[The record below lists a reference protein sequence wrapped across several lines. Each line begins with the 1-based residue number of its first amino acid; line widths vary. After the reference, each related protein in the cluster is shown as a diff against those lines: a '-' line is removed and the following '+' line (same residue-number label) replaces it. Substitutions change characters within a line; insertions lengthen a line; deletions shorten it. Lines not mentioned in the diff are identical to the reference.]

1 LEDYNF
7 AVIILVIMH
16 QSAFFGFIHVI
27 LIKYKKN
34 SYSTR
39 HILLGGGKLMSKKL
53 NSETNVIPD
62 KSFFPNDKGLDG
74 KNKKPLLERLGF
86 IEPILK
92 TEQKEDYD
100 MLGDDAAITS
110 EVRSVNE
117 INDGAEMQERAE
129 KASVEKLP
137 IKTIFEKFGLE
148 TKETNTV
155 YLIENFMKA
164 LPNNLPTDIKRQSII
179 NLISASQLD
188 IICLLKDG
196 NRRLDVLN
204 NYIDDFSGNVAETI
218 VSNEKQIRKLNERI
232 AYHNRII
239 EDKQRMRDAQKAEVE
254 FEIQK
259 ISNIIDFIENK
270 TK

>member
-1 LEDYNF
+1 M
-7 AVIILVIMH
+7 A
-16 QSAFFGFIHVI
+16 
-27 LIKYKKN
+27 
-34 SYSTR
+34 
-39 HILLGGGKLMSKKL
+39 KKL
-53 NSETNVIPD
+53 NSETNVVPD

-74 KNKKPLLERLGF
+74 KIKKPLLERLGF
-86 IEPILK
+86 IEPVLK
-92 TEQKEDYD
+92 MEKKEDFD
-100 MLGDDAAITS
+100 MLDDDPAITS
-110 EVRSVNE
+110 EVRSFS
-117 INDGAEMQERAE
+117 DAAETQERAE

-137 IKTIFEKFGLE
+137 IKTIFEKSGLE

-155 YLIENFMKA
+155 YLIENFIKA
-164 LPNNLPTDIKRQSII
+164 LPNNLPADIKRQSII

-218 VSNEKQIRKLNERI
+218 ISNEKQIRKLNERI

-239 EDKQRMRDAQKAEVE
+239 EDKQRMRDAQKSEVE

-259 ISNIIDFIENK
+259 ITNIIDFIENK

>member
-1 LEDYNF
+1 M
-7 AVIILVIMH
+7 A
-16 QSAFFGFIHVI
+16 
-27 LIKYKKN
+27 
-34 SYSTR
+34 
-39 HILLGGGKLMSKKL
+39 KKL
-53 NSETNVIPD
+53 NSETNVVPD

-74 KNKKPLLERLGF
+74 KIKKPLLERLGF
-86 IEPILK
+86 IEPVLK
-92 TEQKEDYD
+92 MDKKEDFD
-100 MLGDDAAITS
+100 MLDDAAITS
-110 EVRSVNE
+110 EVRLVSE
-117 INDGAEMQERAE
+117 ISDGAETQERAE

-148 TKETNTV
+148 TKETSTV

-164 LPNNLPTDIKRQSII
+164 LPNNLPADIKRQSII

-239 EDKQRMRDAQKAEVE
+239 EDKQRMRDAQKAEVD

-259 ISNIIDFIENK
+259 IANIIDFIENK
-270 TK
+270 SK

>member
-1 LEDYNF
+1 M
-7 AVIILVIMH
+7 A
-16 QSAFFGFIHVI
+16 
-27 LIKYKKN
+27 
-34 SYSTR
+34 
-39 HILLGGGKLMSKKL
+39 KKL
-53 NSETNVIPD
+53 NSETNAVPD
-62 KSFFPNDKGLDG
+62 KSFYPNDKGLDG
-74 KNKKPLLERLGF
+74 RIKKPLLERLGF
-86 IEPILK
+86 IEPVSKID
-92 TEQKEDYD
+92 KEEDFD
-100 MLGDDAAITS
+100 MLDDDAAITS
-110 EVRSVNE
+110 EVRMVSEVS
-117 INDGAEMQERAE
+117 DGADTQERSE

-137 IKTIFEKFGLE
+137 IKTIFGKFGLE
-148 TKETNTV
+148 TKETSTV

-164 LPNNLPTDIKRQSII
+164 LPNNLPADIKRQSII

-259 ISNIIDFIENK
+259 ITEIIDFIENK

>member
-1 LEDYNF
+1 M
-7 AVIILVIMH
+7 A
-16 QSAFFGFIHVI
+16 
-27 LIKYKKN
+27 KK
-34 SYSTR
+34 
-39 HILLGGGKLMSKKL
+39 I
-53 NSETNVIPD
+53 NSETNVVPD

-86 IEPILK
+86 IEPIVK
-92 TEQKEDYD
+92 IDKVEDFN
-100 MLGDDAAITS
+100 MLEDDAAITS
-110 EVRSVNE
+110 EVRSVSE
-117 INDGAEMQERAE
+117 VSDGAETQDRAE

-148 TKETNTV
+148 TKETSTV

-164 LPNNLPTDIKRQSII
+164 LPDNLPSDIKRQSII

-196 NRRLDVLN
+196 NKRLDVLN
-204 NYIDDFSGNVAETI
+204 NYIDDFSNNVAETI

-239 EDKQRMRDAQKAEVE
+239 EEKQRMREAQKAEVE

-259 ISNIIDFIENK
+259 IANIVDFIENK
-270 TK
+270 SK

>member
-1 LEDYNF
+1 M
-7 AVIILVIMH
+7 A
-16 QSAFFGFIHVI
+16 
-27 LIKYKKN
+27 
-34 SYSTR
+34 
-39 HILLGGGKLMSKKL
+39 KKL
-53 NSETNVIPD
+53 NSETNDVPD

-86 IEPILK
+86 IEPVIK
-92 TEQKEDYD
+92 IDKDEDFK
-100 MLGDDAAITS
+100 MLEDDAAITS
-110 EVRSVNE
+110 EVRFVSEVS
-117 INDGAEMQERAE
+117 DGAETQDRAE

-148 TKETNTV
+148 TKETSTV

-164 LPNNLPTDIKRQSII
+164 LPDNLPSDVKRQSII

-204 NYIDDFSGNVAETI
+204 NYIDDFSSNVAETI
-218 VSNEKQIRKLNERI
+218 ISNEKQIRKLNERI

-239 EDKQRMRDAQKAEVE
+239 EDKQRMREAQKSEVE

-259 ISNIIDFIENK
+259 IANIIDFIENK
-270 TK
+270 SK